1 MPLQQQALGGVYAI
15 SCILLHLIL
24 PLGRPACYSF
34 FFDATFAALSEKICL
49 NVDRNKIEA
58 LNCMAIA
65 TPQSPIVKAAR
76 GSTDK
81 SAMAMATT
89 LFFMWGFL
97 TALNDILVPHLKN
110 IFDLNYTRVM
120 LINSAFFGSYFL
132 FAIPAGML
140 IERLG

>member
-1 MPLQQQALGGVYAI
+1 M
-15 SCILLHLIL
+15 L

-76 GSTDK
+76 VSTDK

-97 TALNDILVPHLKN
+97 TALNDILVRSEER
-110 IFDLNYTRVM
+110 RVRKECRCRW
-120 LINSAFFGSYFL
+120 LT
-132 FAIPAGML
+132 
-140 IERLG
+140 ER

>member
-49 NVDRNKIEA
+49 NVERNKIEA

-65 TPQSPIVKAAR
+65 TLQSPIVKATR
-76 GSTDK
+76 VSTDN
-81 SAMAMATT
+81 SAMARAPT
-89 LFFMWGFL
+89 LLFMWRSL
-97 TALNDILVPHLKN
+97 TAV
-110 IFDLNYTRVM
+110 TR
-120 LINSAFFGSYFL
+120 
-132 FAIPAGML
+132 
-140 IERLG
+140 